1 MQFQCQ
7 SLEGCIAP
15 QSKDNQLEEKD
26 EEKGGVIEERVQ
38 EDALGRQKLRSAKKT
53 EENTLNELV
62 GNFELHF

>member
-38 EDALGRQKLRSAKKT
+38 EDALGRQKLRSAKKAA
-53 EENTLNELV
+53 ENTLNELV